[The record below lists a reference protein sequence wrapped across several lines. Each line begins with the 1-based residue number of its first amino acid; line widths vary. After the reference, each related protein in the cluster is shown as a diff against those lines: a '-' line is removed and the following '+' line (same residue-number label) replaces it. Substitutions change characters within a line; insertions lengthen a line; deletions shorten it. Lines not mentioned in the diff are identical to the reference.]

1 MTEISSASLLPEFGG
16 TLQHGSHLLT
26 VRVYYE
32 DTDAEGIVYYAN
44 YLRFLE
50 RGRTEFLRA
59 ANLTCS
65 KILEQQGCCYIV
77 RRVELDYRRYAK
89 LDDLLVIKTWIGSV
103 HHASMLMRQDV
114 LRDGIILV
122 HANIQVAC
130 IDFKKGGKPVRLP
143 ADLKAFFMASQPE
156 ILP

>member
-16 TLQHGSHLLT
+16 RLRGGSHWFT
-26 VRVYYE
+26 VRIYYE

-59 ANLTCS
+59 ANLTSS
-65 KILEQQGCCYIV
+65 KILEQQGCCYVV
-77 RRVELDYRRYAK
+77 RRVELDYRQYAK
-89 LDDLLVIKTWIGSV
+89 LDELLVIKTWIGGV
-103 HHASMLMRQDV
+103 RHASMLMKQAV
-114 LRDGIILV
+114 IRDGIILV
-122 HANIQVAC
+122 HADIQLAC

-143 ADLKAFFMASQPE
+143 ADLKAFFMANQPE
-156 ILP
+156 ILS